1 MEMILINHDFLIEIK
16 IESTRIRIKYLLLE
30 SWEKLISILCKVSYK
45 NHCFCIMVLSY
56 NTISILFI
64 GFLSTRDAYLTHLS
78 SSPCIRWTNLWTL
91 CTKKNT
97 ETRLIRPKTEK
108 NSARSSY
115 KVCRKKLPRY
125 MLAVFSFLREESSH
139 RAKEVINDEFHSV

>member
-1 MEMILINHDFLIEIK
+1 MILINHDFLIEIK

-64 GFLSTRDAYLTHLS
+64 GFLSTRDAYLTPIIFSLHQVNELVNS
-78 SSPCIRWTNLWTL
+78 VHK
-91 CTKKNT
+91 KKNT

-125 MLAVFSFLREESSH
+125 MLAVFPFLREESSH